1 MRQGGCCSQK
11 LTSNSAQR
19 RFFYSLFHTL
29 RYSLALNFP
38 TKRENHRRRRR
49 CRCCTVVANVSSQT
63 LSLGLRRQCHG
74 ASKTCNFTLNRLQR
88 RTRAKPS
95 AVALCNVRAYVAYV
109 AVAQQRGSQTGWSHP
124 PTSTSEP
131 LAFARQSKSWRA
143 TRQSHSQSQ
152 HERRRAVRVKTKAN
166 ETFRKQKL
174 SKDTNYTR

>member
-38 TKRENHRRRRR
+38 TKRENRRRRR
-49 CRCCTVVANVSSQT
+49 RLRRCCTVVANVSSQT

-74 ASKTCNFTLNRLQR
+74 ATKTCNFTLNRLQR

-109 AVAQQRGSQTGWSHP
+109 AAAKLVDRTRRRRRQSRWLSLDSPNLGEQHDSRTRSR
-124 PTSTSEP
+124 STSVVEP
-131 LAFARQSKSWRA
+131 
-143 TRQSHSQSQ
+143 
-152 HERRRAVRVKTKAN
+152 
-166 ETFRKQKL
+166 KQKRMKL
-174 SKDTNYTR
+174 FESKNSQ

>member
-74 ASKTCNFTLNRLQR
+74 ATKTCNFTLNRLQC

-95 AVALCNVRAYVAYV
+95 AVALCSVRAYVAYV
-109 AVAQQRGSQTGWSHP
+109 AKLVDRTRRRR
-124 PTSTSEP
+124 
-131 LAFARQSKSWRA
+131 RQSRWLSLDSPNLGEQHDSR
-143 TRQSHSQSQ
+143 TRSRNTSVAA
-152 HERRRAVRVKTKAN
+152 AVRVKTKAN

>member
-38 TKRENHRRRRR
+38 TKRENRRR
-49 CRCCTVVANVSSQT
+49 CRLRRCCTVVANVSSQT

-109 AVAQQRGSQTGWSHP
+109 AAAKLVDRTRRRRRQSRWLSLDSPNLGEQHDSRTRSR
-124 PTSTSEP
+124 STSV
-131 LAFARQSKSWRA
+131 A
-143 TRQSHSQSQ
+143 T
-152 HERRRAVRVKTKAN
+152 VRVKTKAN

-174 SKDTNYTR
+174 SRGTNYTR

>member
-49 CRCCTVVANVSSQT
+49 CRCCTVVANVSSQA

-74 ASKTCNFTLNRLQR
+74 ASKTCNFTLNRLQC

-109 AVAQQRGSQTGWSHP
+109 AKLVDRTRRRRRQSRWLSLDSPNLGEQHDSRTRSR
-124 PTSTSEP
+124 STSV
-131 LAFARQSKSWRA
+131 AA
-143 TRQSHSQSQ
+143 
-152 HERRRAVRVKTKAN
+152 AVRVKTKAN

>member
-49 CRCCTVVANVSSQT
+49 RRCRCCTVVANVASQT

-74 ASKTCNFTLNRLQR
+74 ASKTWNFTLNRLQR

-109 AVAQQRGSQTGWSHP
+109 AAAQQRGSQTGWSHP

-152 HERRRAVRVKTKAN
+152 HELRRRSSSQNKSEWNFSKAKT
-166 ETFRKQKL
+166 Q
-174 SKDTNYTR
+174 